1 MFCTVTRLRGDAARL
16 RVERSRTFEKMIHMS
31 GPPVASLT
39 EGQAVDLI
47 NALEY
52 WIEEIWGDSGD
63 CESLAERSA
72 SFKAPSRDPETLAD
86 V

>member
-1 MFCTVTRLRGDAARL
+1 MFCTVTRLRGDVARL

-63 CESLAERSA
+63 CERLAARSTQ
-72 SFKAPSRDPETLAD
+72 FKAPSGHAD
-86 V
+86 GLTAN